1 MLFLGDPF
9 AYGITENVLL
19 LFAGCF
25 KNTSAFGEKGALIH
39 RS

>member
-1 MLFLGDPF
+1 MLLPGDPF
-9 AYGITENVLL
+9 AYGIAENVLL

-25 KNTSAFGEKGALIH
+25 ENTSAFGEQGALIH